1 MFDKFKQRLKTDK
14 ALDFNKFSEHP
25 KVKLGTKIV
34 AGIITAII
42 IISTLG
48 GLYVKHFETTDPA
61 MTGIELKKIKPKAA
75 NITPLVRYQLNN
87 KQYGIVNY
95 SASDGIHS
103 AILDITKKKIVKDEL
118 VDMSAN
124 GNNPMVL
131 AQLLD
136 TLYHKQDIALQRVR
150 TSKDK
155 ITINQ
160 TTYQVNVHAT
170 NLTSYVNTKS
180 GRQTMVKHNPN
191 YLLLGDGTQRTFKKE
206 TVNPKTVQVTLLQ
219 FDRKT
224 KENVIT
230 LFDYHS
236 GKHFKLTLDLENNVS
251 LYNLE

>member
-1 MFDKFKQRLKTDK
+1 MFDKFKHRLKTDK
-14 ALDFNKFSEHP
+14 ALDFNKFSERP

-42 IISTLG
+42 IISTLS

-61 MTGIELKKIKPKAA
+61 MTGIVLKKIKPKAA
-75 NITPLVRYQLNN
+75 NITPLVRYQLKN

-95 SASDGIHS
+95 SANDGIHS
-103 AILDITKKKIVKDEL
+103 AILDIAKKKIIKDEL

-136 TLYHKQDIALQRVR
+136 TLYHKQDIALQKVK

-206 TVNPKTVQVTLLQ
+206 SVNPKTVQVTLLQ
-219 FDRKT
+219 FDRKA